1 MTLSDWINDIRWK
14 YFTNEKAGLIFKELM
29 KEFQMVNKMTENKR
43 FRIYQ
48 DLYEDFYI
56 EDIESYNNQKLQ
68 RSYKIGNEE
77 DVKYENVENIV
88 DLLNEQEERIKEL
101 EKEKEFWKS
110 DACNSMNLHSMLS
123 FEIQK
128 LSETKDVDSF
138 LDFYYKYFCKSGDV

>member
-1 MTLSDWINDIRWK
+1 MTFHDWINDIRWK

-29 KEFQMVNKMTENKR
+29 KEFRIVYKMTENKR

-68 RSYKIGNEE
+68 RSYKVGNEE

-88 DLLNEQEERIKEL
+88 DLLNEQDTRIKEL
-101 EKEKEFWKS
+101 EKENKQLQIDIMGQSEEIEILS
-110 DACNSMNLHSMLS
+110 DENKRLK
-123 FEIQK
+123 QG
-128 LSETKDVDSF
+128 
-138 LDFYYKYFCKSGDV
+138 KYVYGIRGGSNDRK